1 MRTVTHNNSSRVLNV
16 CRGRQREPRPVAR
29 GPQVQQVRTP
39 ARGADFARALA
50 ARARLRRQ
58 SRGLRARRT
67 CYPNAK
73 SPPAPRGRLDYM
85 IERRRGTGGGIA
97 LHGAR
102 AVGAPRRRRVRIE
115 ADELSLR
122 PPDMLCGQHKTST
135 YSKPGS

>member
-29 GPQVQQVRTP
+29 APQVQQFRTP
-39 ARGADFARALA
+39 GDFARALA
-50 ARARLRRQ
+50 PRARLRRQ
-58 SRGLRARRT
+58 SRGLRAQRT

-73 SPPAPRGRLDYM
+73 SPPAPRGRLDM
-85 IERRRGTGGGIA
+85 IERRRETGGGIA
-97 LHGAR
+97 LHGTR
-102 AVGAPRRRRVRIE
+102 AVGAPRRRRVRTE

-122 PPDMLCGQHKTST
+122 PADMLCEQHKTST